1 MTPDIE
7 KSMSLETLDAGRNAI
22 CGVFGVLPAL
32 FDKAA
37 QGPLVREAQRHLAQ
51 WTLQP
56 IGEIIAEEAS
66 AKLGARVAI
75 DTMRPT
81 QSFDAGG
88 AARALSTLIDAM
100 ARAKEAQLDP
110 ATIAGAFRR
119 LDWES

>member
-1 MTPDIE
+1 
-7 KSMSLETLDAGRNAI
+7 MSLETLEAARNAV
-22 CGVFGVLPAL
+22 CAVFGVLPAL
-32 FDKAA
+32 FDKVA

-56 IGEIIAEEAS
+56 IGELIAEEAS
-66 AKLGARVAI
+66 EKLGADVPI
-75 DTMRPT
+75 DTLRPT
-81 QSFDAGG
+81 QAFDSGG

-110 ATIAGAFRR
+110 AAVAGAFKR